1 MREYD
6 FFISRT
12 GLNSINMFVPVT
24 SEVTIKTGMVLKE
37 IATDELFKILERL
50 ADRTEVLGE
59 DIWAITKVAPRDL
72 QHLPVQLTRQELSMK
87 YLAEVDE

>member
-1 MREYD
+1 
-6 FFISRT
+6 
-12 GLNSINMFVPVT
+12 
-24 SEVTIKTGMVLKE
+24 
-37 IATDELFKILERL
+37 
-50 ADRTEVLGE
+50 LGE